1 MSYAR
6 PGWKGSDVY
15 VYAAEI
21 DGHRLIECCGCLLL
35 PKNPAADDP
44 CPDHVKGNEDLF
56 CDGCFPPLW
65 LDPFPRF
72 VTVKGIIDHLH
83 EHERA
88 GHHVPPSTFTEIE
101 NDDWL

>member
-6 PGWKGSDVY
+6 FGWEGSDVY
-15 VYAAEI
+15 VIGTVLSGE
-21 DGHRLIECCGCLLL
+21 HVIECCGCLLL

-44 CPDHVKGNEDLF
+44 CPDHIKENEDLF
-56 CDGCFPPLW
+56 CPGCFPPLW

-72 VTVKGIIDHLH
+72 PTTQGILDHLRKH
-83 EHERA
+83 QEA
-88 GHHVPPSTFTEIE
+88 GHKVLPQTLTEIE